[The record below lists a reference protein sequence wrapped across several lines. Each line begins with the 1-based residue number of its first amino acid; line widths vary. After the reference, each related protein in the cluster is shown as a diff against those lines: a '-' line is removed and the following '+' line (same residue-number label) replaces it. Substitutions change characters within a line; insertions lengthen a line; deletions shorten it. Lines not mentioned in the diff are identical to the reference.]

1 MHHRM
6 LLEAMEADPRDLI
19 QGDADEVRAIAQQGF
34 FDGIAMAASLVS
46 DPITKAKL
54 WALMRDAPNPSPS
67 TTKPQI

>member
-6 LLEAMEADPRDLI
+6 LVEAMEAEPGDLI

-34 FDGIAMAASLVS
+34 YDGIAMAAALVS

-54 WALMRDAPNPSPS
+54 WALMRNAPNPSPS
-67 TTKPQI
+67 TLMPQI